1 MSIEYNP
8 RGGTCMNTDDINARI
23 EAIFALEKEAE
34 LLRQQADALR
44 AELKKEL
51 DNRKVDSL
59 NTGMYNLVYK
69 CYEKRSVDVARL
81 KEWNLYDDFSKTSTV
96 IQFRINRIRT
106 FS

>member
-1 MSIEYNP
+1 
-8 RGGTCMNTDDINARI
+8 MNTDDINARI

-96 IQFRINRIRT
+96 IQFRINRIKT
-106 FS
+106 SI